1 MSELQNNFPDYSKYS
16 LSELF
21 DVLNRVEKE
30 KYSENIRLIEE
41 QIKIK
46 ELFEDKNNY
55 KLFNKDTV
63 VYKSKLFVW
72 TLIILLSF
80 SLLDNLVSLLS
91 SGRLISLFYL
101 IIALTVL
108 VFVLSNNQKQK
119 NIIKIYSFIIMI
131 PGSLKLLSLLLLTI
145 KYLASPSEEN
155 WIGISFN
162 GAFNNSMFFIMLIYF
177 AFGLYYL
184 LTINE
189 NIIIRYNSTEN
200 NRT

>member
-30 KYSENIRLIEE
+30 KYPENIRLIEE

-46 ELFEDKNNY
+46 ELFEVKNNY
-55 KLFNKDTV
+55 KLFNKDNV

-72 TLIILLSF
+72 TLITLLF
-80 SLLDNLVSLLS
+80 LSLLDNLVSLLS

-101 IIALTVL
+101 IIAITVL

-131 PGSLKLLSLLLLTI
+131 PGSLKLLALLLLTI

-155 WIGISFN
+155 WIGISLN

-177 AFGLYYL
+177 ALGLYYL
-184 LTINE
+184 LTINK